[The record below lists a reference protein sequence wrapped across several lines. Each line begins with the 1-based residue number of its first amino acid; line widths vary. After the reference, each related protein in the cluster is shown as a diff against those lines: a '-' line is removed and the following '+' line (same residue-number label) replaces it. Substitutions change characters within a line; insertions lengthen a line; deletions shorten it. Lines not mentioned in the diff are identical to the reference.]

1 MRVACGIDL
10 IEIERFQRAY
20 ERHGQRLLE
29 RLFTPLELSEAAQH
43 LPSLAA
49 RFAAKEAVA
58 KALGCGIG
66 PITWHEIEVQR
77 ATGGQPAVHLRGE
90 AARLAAALGFEAWAL
105 SLSHSQHTAA
115 AVAVAVAL
123 SAAPAA
129 GSTAEA

>member
-115 AVAVAVAL
+115 AVAVAL

-129 GSTAEA
+129 GSVTEA